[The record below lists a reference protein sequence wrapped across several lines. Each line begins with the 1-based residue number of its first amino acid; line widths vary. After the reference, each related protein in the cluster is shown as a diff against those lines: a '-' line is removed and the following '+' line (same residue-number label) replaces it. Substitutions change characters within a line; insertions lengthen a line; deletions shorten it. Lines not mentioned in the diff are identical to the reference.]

1 MELLERGVAA
11 VVVKLGSDGVYYATK
26 RHGRHIPAFPVQA
39 VDSVA
44 AGDAFSGALAVG
56 LSRGQELGRA
66 VVSASAA
73 GALAVTRSGAQ
84 DSMPFAQEVAKLVET
99 RGG

>member
-1 MELLERGVAA
+1 
-11 VVVKLGSDGVYYATK
+11 
-26 RHGRHIPAFPVQA
+26 
-39 VDSVA
+39 
-44 AGDAFSGALAVG
+44 
-56 LSRGQELGRA
+56 LGRA

-84 DSMPFAQEVAKLVET
+84 DSMPYGDEVAKLVET